1 MAHEFDDL
9 SPEESKKRLRILANK
24 MDTNKDGFVD
34 KKELTDWIYNS
45 LLQLDEEETR
55 ERFEE
60 VDTGKFCG
68 ALFLIL

>member
-9 SPEESKKRLRILANK
+9 SPEESKKRLRVLAKK
-24 MDTNKDGFVD
+24 MDTNGDGFVTLQ
-34 KKELTDWIYNS
+34 ELTDWIYNS

-60 VDTGKFCG
+60 VDAG
-68 ALFLIL
+68 LSNVPVI

>member
-9 SPEESKKRLRILANK
+9 SPDESKKRLKVLANK
-24 MDTNKDGFVD
+24 MDANKDGFVD

-60 VDTGKFCG
+60 VDTGRN
-68 ALFLIL
+68 LFDYFN